1 MRWLGHFWAVAV
13 WGILCLAQAPSL
25 LWKIT
30 EPSFID
36 MVFLDDW
43 ERLLVVTGEGLEL
56 WSIKEGRREQRPRP
70 GISCL
75 GSNAGRAVIA
85 LGVEG
90 GIELWDPVLLVPT
103 QVLTH
108 PMAASSPSLV
118 SVSPSGRHVAGL
130 FGGVI
135 VVWRVPP
142 GEPLAVQRTSDLV
155 GPGLDLAGIAFLS
168 EFELI
173 LVGYPDLLLWDF
185 AEQKVRKLGTMA
197 FRTDKV
203 AVDPRRRWVAFPA
216 KNALVVMCADTRE
229 TLAEFPEVS
238 QSYAWMAFTRDGRL
252 LGPTRTAHGLGL
264 HLLQV
269 GDAPKAQCCFT
280 CVGPQFIP
288 QKGSLSPDG
297 TVLAVADQSSPAATS
312 VVIYRLDG
320 CRKISTLGSWP
331 KPTSDV
337 LVSKDGRYALR
348 LSERIEIWDLP
359 QMRLFKT
366 LELTAP
372 WSAAL
377 SPVGPVAA
385 VSTLYGS
392 EIVVWNWATG
402 AKSVFSLRRP
412 EPAEAFGNRAGR
424 FTFTPDGAKLVIVH
438 WNGDV
443 SVLDLASGRTEWRA
457 KDREE
462 GGWPIITEDGRL
474 LIVVARSGIRV
485 RELKSGRLLDERPRG
500 FTPYGLFLIDAGT
513 LLINGVGAG
522 PGIRYEIAGHQLV
535 VPQSWH
541 LMRFDSSGRILEI
554 KHLNAPPELGGPLR
568 GGRTLLIM
576 ERLPYPFV
584 PAQGAFLLWDIP
596 EDKAIHRWPMDL
608 VPTRDAV
615 PSGRVAPIP
624 GTRKAI
630 VWSPMSSL
638 RLYSFNVP
646 PMDLEVQLPVAVV
659 GEQLRLCAK
668 ARDPEGGPLRYYWD
682 LGDGR
687 MAEGECVTNAYAR
700 EGSYTVR
707 VLALDDENDAITW
720 EGNLLVVKIRADF
733 VWSPRDPGVLE
744 ELKFW
749 DNSIPPGEVVRVTWD
764 FGDGSGAQG
773 RRVTHRYS
781 QPGTYTVR
789 ATVVFT
795 DGREQRVEKSI
806 VVADVSCVEIT
817 PAPGAPKFYRIRLAP
832 PDRGRVHFGDTLWIV
847 RRVDEKWVIIAKAT
861 VIMPQ
866 VDGAWVVLAEH
877 LTDLETMVGD
887 RALLRKPTE

>member
-1 MRWLGHFWAVAV
+1 MRWLGQFLAVAM
-13 WGILCLAQAPSL
+13 WGILGLAQAPNL
-25 LWKIT
+25 LWRIS

-36 MVFLDDW
+36 MVFLDDGD
-43 ERLLVVTGEGLEL
+43 RLLVVTGEGLEL

-75 GSNAGRAVIA
+75 GSGAGRTVIA
-85 LGVEG
+85 LGVER

-108 PMAASSPSLV
+108 PMVASSPSLV

-135 VVWRVPP
+135 VVWRVPA
-142 GEPLAVQRTSDLV
+142 GEPVAVQRAFDLV
-155 GPGLDLAGIAFLS
+155 GPRLDLAGIGFLS
-168 EFELI
+168 DFELV

-216 KNALVVMCADTRE
+216 KNALVVMSADTGE
-229 TLAEFPEVS
+229 KLAEFPEVS
-238 QSYAWMAFTRDGRL
+238 HSYAWMAFTRDGRL
-252 LGPTRTAHGLGL
+252 LSPTRTAHGLGL
-264 HLLQV
+264 HLLQIR
-269 GDAPKAQCCFT
+269 DAPRVQRCFT
-280 CVGPQFIP
+280 CVGPHFIP

-312 VVIYRLDG
+312 VVVYRLDA
-320 CRKISTLGSWP
+320 CRKIATLGSWP
-331 KPTSDV
+331 TPTRDV

-348 LSERIEIWDLP
+348 LSERVEIWDLR
-359 QMRLFKT
+359 QMTLFKT
-366 LELTAP
+366 LEPQAP
-372 WSAAL
+372 WQAAL
-377 SPVGPVAA
+377 SPVAPVAA

-392 EIVVWNWATG
+392 EIVLWNWATG
-402 AKSVFSLRRP
+402 ARSVISLQLP
-412 EPAEAFGNRAGR
+412 DPAKAFGNRAGH

-457 KDREE
+457 EDKEE

-513 LLINGVGAG
+513 LLINGVGGG
-522 PGIRYEIAGHQLV
+522 PGIRQEIAGQQMLI
-535 VPQSWH
+535 PNYWH
-541 LMRFDSSGRILEI
+541 LMRFDSAGRILEV
-554 KHLNAPPELGGPLR
+554 KHLNAPPGLGGPLR
-568 GGRTLLIM
+568 GGRTLVVMEVM
-576 ERLPYPFV
+576 ERTPLPFEP
-584 PAQGAFLLWDIP
+584 GKSAFLLWDIY
-596 EDKAIHRWPMDL
+596 EDRAVHRWSADL

-615 PSGRVAPIP
+615 PSGGVAPIP
-624 GTRKAI
+624 GTRNAI
-630 VWSPMSSL
+630 IWIPTSSL
-638 RLYSFNVP
+638 RLYSFNAP
-646 PMDLEVQLPVAVV
+646 PQDLAVQLPMAVV
-659 GEQLRLCAK
+659 GEQLTLCAK
-668 ARDPEGGPLRYYWD
+668 ARDPEGGLVRYYWD
-682 LGDGR
+682 LGDGN
-687 MAEGECVTNAYAR
+687 MAEGECVTHAYAR
-700 EGSYTVR
+700 EGSFTVR

-720 EGNLLVVKIRADF
+720 QGNLLVLKIRADF

-764 FGDGSGAQG
+764 FGDGRKAEG
-773 RRVTHRYS
+773 RKVAHRYS

-795 DGREQRVEKSI
+795 DGREKHVEKMI
-806 VVADVSCVEIT
+806 VVEDVSCVEIT
-817 PAPGAPKFYRIRLAP
+817 PAPGAPKFYRIRLAHA
-832 PDRGRVHFGDTLWIV
+832 DRGRVYFGDTLWACGV
-847 RRVDEKWVIIAKAT
+847 WMRN
-861 VIMPQ
+861 
-866 VDGAWVVLAEH
+866 GSS
-877 LTDLETMVGD
+877 
-887 RALLRKPTE
+887 